1 MLNPDP
7 NPFDKFN
14 GELYDQN
21 MDVET
26 RGGGNTQWGIYNSNS
41 VGKILDNLNIY
52 DFFIRNQMESGIL
65 NTINDDPS
73 SIFAYYFLMIICN
86 LLMKVEK
93 YLVH

>member
-41 VGKILDNLNIY
+41 SV
-52 DFFIRNQMESGIL
+52 
-65 NTINDDPS
+65 
-73 SIFAYYFLMIICN
+73 
-86 LLMKVEK
+86 K
-93 YLVH
+93 Y